1 MGRSKLPHPVSETA
15 KSPMGTFR
23 APKLTRPGV
32 LGCNSTRP
40 PQVAG
45 NPPATVGDGG
55 ADGEP
60 RVGVGGG
67 VIEHDASLGCG
78 CSCGPVFPGFTKTSA
93 NTGSCRT
100 SV

>member
-23 APKLTRPGV
+23 APKLTRPGT
-32 LGCNSTRP
+32 LGCNSTNP

-55 ADGEP
+55 AAELRDA
-60 RVGVGGG
+60 VGGG
-67 VIEHDASLGCG
+67 VIEQDSSFGWG
-78 CSCGPVFPGFTKTSA
+78 WSCGPVFPGFTSRSA
-93 NTGSCRT
+93 KTGSCLV